1 VTAPYA
7 KLDGDSLISR
17 TCQCSEAIILILF
30 SLCLSSSPDSYMSSS
45 SLPQWHPFTRSSH
58 GCISCRNNGF
68 FHYFNSIPGIG
79 ISLGSSLSVGLIFY
93 MMFLSPHGLLL
104 RSSKWSIPA
113 NPVFSL
119 TSDEAPSSL
128 SDVLSLEQIRDIVA
142 PTRGFL
148 SRDYSLHLGWN
159 NVCTRQFD
167 SSRTDDSRI
176 DAIYS

>member
-1 VTAPYA
+1 VHVITPGHPRAFAHNPH
-7 KLDGDSLISR
+7 LSRSIPSLVFPHARAR
-17 TCQCSEAIILILF
+17 TSNTH
-30 SLCLSSSPDSYMSSS
+30 SYMSSS
-45 SLPQWHPFTRSSH
+45 SLLQWHPFTRSSH

-68 FHYFNSIPGIG
+68 FHSFNSIPGIG
-79 ISLGSSLSVGLIFY
+79 ISLGSFLSVGLIFY
-93 MMFLSPHGLLL
+93 VMFLSPHGLLL

-113 NPVFSL
+113 NHVSSP

-159 NVCTRQFD
+159 NVSVRGN
-167 SSRTDDSRI
+167 SIRAELI
-176 DAIYS
+176 ILE